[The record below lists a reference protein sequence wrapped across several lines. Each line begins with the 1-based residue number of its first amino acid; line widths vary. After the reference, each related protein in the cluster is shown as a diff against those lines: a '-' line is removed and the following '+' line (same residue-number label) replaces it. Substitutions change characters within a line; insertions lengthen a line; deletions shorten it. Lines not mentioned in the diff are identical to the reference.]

1 MYADFDNMW
10 VFFKLLKN
18 NDDPVIK
25 ILTILYN
32 NFRNIFMIQSCNKG
46 DNISQKTGLE
56 SWIINKMKDYL
67 NIYLTENLLS
77 NISLVKQ
84 AENWIKTG
92 SLNEWLI
99 LNHCLTSIQVS
110 RELMF

>member
-1 MYADFDNMW
+1 
-10 VFFKLLKN
+10 
-18 NDDPVIK
+18 
-25 ILTILYN
+25 
-32 NFRNIFMIQSCNKG
+32 
-46 DNISQKTGLE
+46 
-56 SWIINKMKDYL
+56 MKDYL

-92 SLNEWLI
+92 NLNEWLI